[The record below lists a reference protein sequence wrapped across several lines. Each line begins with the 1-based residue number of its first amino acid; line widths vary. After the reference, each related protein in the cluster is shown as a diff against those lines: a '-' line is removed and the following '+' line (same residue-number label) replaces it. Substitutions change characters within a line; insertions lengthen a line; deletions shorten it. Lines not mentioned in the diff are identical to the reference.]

1 LKPLALISGTDAV
14 TTDTMRRIALFLS
27 LFALAVS
34 CAAREETVA
43 ELKTRIESARPE
55 EQPELCVRVARLQ
68 VHAADKLYND
78 GHVDEARAAVED
90 VATYLEKARD
100 ASIASKTHLKNVEID
115 ARKIAAKLGD
125 IKRTLAFED
134 QPPVEK
140 AIHRIED
147 VRTTL
152 LNEMFSEKK
161 KGKK

>member
-1 LKPLALISGTDAV
+1 
-14 TTDTMRRIALFLS
+14 MRRIALFLF
-27 LFALAVS
+27 LFSLAVN
-34 CAAREETVA
+34 CAALQETVA

-55 EQPELCVRVARLQ
+55 EKPDLCVRLARLQ

-78 GHVDEARAAVED
+78 GHVDEARVAVED
-90 VATYLEKARD
+90 VATSLEKARD
-100 ASIASKTHLKNVEID
+100 AAIATKAHLKNVEID
-115 ARKIAAKLGD
+115 ARKIAVKLGD

-147 VRTTL
+147 VRTAL